1 MPGKV
6 NLLEDGSGTFDS
18 FHYTKNKT
26 ETAVDIHQQYW
37 NQTVVSTLK
46 SFLVSARYDA
56 QSQFRIL
63 EHFSNL
69 VAPSL
74 GSSPVRGEPQWKS
87 FMTDNNCPVE
97 LSWDFHTG
105 DSPPT
110 IRYSIEPIGLEAGTA
125 ADPHNEEAAAKFV
138 QRARQAFPDIDTT
151 LFSYFYEYF
160 NGRWNLNW
168 PEGHRSTMFW
178 AFDLKESIT
187 TNKAYFFPGLVAH
200 AMGKSTLEV
209 VADAITSAPGCR
221 PENISSFASFAKFV
235 HERQYLGLEMD
246 MLALDLVPIEKSR
259 LKIYFRDRRTDF
271 RSVNEMMS
279 LGGRIHGEDFDVGIR
294 NLRNLWDALLGTS
307 GVSDDIPLPHRNH
320 RTAGILY
327 NVEFRTNS
335 KTPKVK
341 IYIPVRHYAKSDSQI
356 LEALAQFL
364 AYRTS
369 KLPDVA
375 IDSIW
380 AKKYAD
386 CLESIFGEE
395 TLSNGLGV
403 HTYVGCSIQSE
414 GDLRVVAYVNPQQ

>member
-6 NLLEDGSGTFDS
+6 NLPTLDSGTL
-18 FHYTKNKT
+18 HHTKNKAR
-26 ETAVDIHQQYW
+26 TAVGIHQQYW
-37 NQTVVSTLK
+37 NQTVGSALK
-46 SFLVSARYDA
+46 RFLASSGYDSKS
-56 QSQFRIL
+56 QSRVLDQ
-63 EHFSNL
+63 FSNL

-74 GSSPVRGEPQWKS
+74 GSSPVRGEPIWKS
-87 FMTDNNCPVE
+87 FMTDNNYPVE

-105 DSPPT
+105 NSQPT

-125 ADPHNEEAAAKFV
+125 TDLHNDEAAPEFKS
-138 QRARQAFPDIDTT
+138 RASREFPDMDTT
-151 LFSYFYEYF
+151 LFNHFYNYF
-160 NGRWNLNW
+160 NGRWGGDR

-200 AMGKSTLEV
+200 ATDKSTLEV
-209 VADAITSAPGCR
+209 VADAITSTPGCR

-246 MLALDLVPIEKSR
+246 MLALDLVPIDKSR

-271 RSVNEMMS
+271 RSVEEMMS
-279 LGGRIHGEDFDVGIR
+279 LGGRMHGQEFDVGMR

-307 GVSDDIPLPHRNH
+307 EVSDDVPLPYNNH

-327 NVEFRTNS
+327 NVEFRTKS
-335 KTPKVK
+335 TTPKVK
-341 IYIPVRHYAKSDSQI
+341 IYIPVRHYAKNDLQI
-356 LEALAQFL
+356 LKALGGFL
-364 AYRTS
+364 ADQTS

-375 IDSIW
+375 IDSVW
-380 AKKYAD
+380 AKRYAD
-386 CLESIFGEE
+386 CLDSVFGKE

-403 HTYVGCSIQSE
+403 HTYIGCSIQNK